1 MARGKTAGYIIFNA
15 VFTSLLAAF
24 IVFAVGFANCFSA
37 AERLPSIERYEIMR
51 ILLYG
56 TSAGGDGETVSASV
70 SILDTSGNEC
80 ARIERSWR
88 GSALAVDFKSAQFS
102 GKRFYFPCELYG
114 REIVSPSSALFRRRG
129 TELFR
134 YYNENGQCMLLGD
147 PSPFEGRRDLYAL
160 ARFAFSPFSAFASG
174 FSRGYSADL
183 AQCRAGVYYSIIVG
197 TDGTLKIEAAY

>member
-1 MARGKTAGYIIFNA
+1 MARERTAGYFIFNA
-15 VFTSLLAAF
+15 VFASLLILF
-24 IVFAVGFANCFSA
+24 IVFAVRFANCFGA

-56 TSAGGDGETVSASV
+56 TSVGSDGETVSASV

-114 REIVSPSSALFRRRG
+114 RETVSPSSALFRRRG

-134 YYNENGQCMLLGD
+134 YYNENGQCMLLGAS
-147 PSPFEGRRDLYAL
+147 SPFERRRDLYTL
-160 ARFAFSPFSAFASG
+160 ARFALSPFSAFAAG
-174 FSRGYSADL
+174 FSSGYSADL
-183 AQCRAGVYYSIIVG
+183 SQCRAGVHYSVIVG
-197 TDGTLKIEAAY
+197 TDGILKIEATY

>member
-1 MARGKTAGYIIFNA
+1 MARERTAGYFIFNA
-15 VFTSLLAAF
+15 VFASLLILF
-24 IVFAVGFANCFSA
+24 IVFAVRFANCFGA

-51 ILLYG
+51 ILIYG
-56 TSAGGDGETVSASV
+56 TSVGADGETVSASV

-88 GSALAVDFKSAQFS
+88 GSVLAVDFKSAEFS

-114 REIVSPSSALFRRRG
+114 REIVSASSPFFRRRG

-134 YYNENGQCMLLGD
+134 YYNENKQCMLLGAS
-147 PSPFEGRRDLYAL
+147 SPFERRRDLYAL
-160 ARFAFSPFSAFASG
+160 ARFALSPFSAFAAG

-183 AQCRAGVYYSIIVG
+183 AQCRAGVHYSVIVG
-197 TDGTLKIEAAY
+197 TDGILKIEATY

>member
-1 MARGKTAGYIIFNA
+1 MARERTTGYFIFNA
-15 VFTSLLAAF
+15 IFTSLLALF
-24 IVFAVGFANCFSA
+24 IVFAVGFANCFGA
-37 AERLPSIERYEIMR
+37 AERLPAIERYEIMR

-88 GSALAVDFKSAQFS
+88 GSALAVDFKSAEFS
-102 GKRFYFPCELYG
+102 GKCFYFPCELYG
-114 REIVSPSSALFRRRG
+114 REIVSAFSPFFRRRG

-134 YYNENGQCMLLGD
+134 YYNENTQCMLLG
-147 PSPFEGRRDLYAL
+147 SASTFEDRRDLYAL
-160 ARFAFSPFSAFASG
+160 ARFALSPFSAFAAG

-183 AQCRAGVYYSIIVG
+183 SQCRAGVHYSVIVG
-197 TDGTLKIEAAY
+197 TDGTLKIEAMY

>member
-37 AERLPSIERYEIMR
+37 AERLPRIERYEIMR

-102 GKRFYFPCELYG
+102 GQRFYFPCELYG
-114 REIVSPSSALFRRRG
+114 RETVSPSSALFRRRG

-134 YYNENGQCMLLGD
+134 YYNENGQCMLLGAS
-147 PSPFEGRRDLYAL
+147 SPFERRRDLYAL
-160 ARFAFSPFSAFASG
+160 VRFAFSPFSTFASG
-174 FSRGYSADL
+174 FSKDYSADL
-183 AQCRAGVYYSIIVG
+183 AQCRSGVYYSVIVG
-197 TDGTLKIEAAY
+197 TDGTLKIEATY

>member
-1 MARGKTAGYIIFNA
+1 MARERTAGYFIFNA
-15 VFTSLLAAF
+15 VFASLLALF
-24 IVFAVGFANCFSA
+24 IVFAVRFANCFGA
-37 AERLPSIERYEIMR
+37 AERLPGIERYEIMR

-56 TSAGGDGETVSASV
+56 TSVGSDGETVSASV

-88 GSALAVDFKSAQFS
+88 GSALAVDFKSAEFS

-114 REIVSPSSALFRRRG
+114 REIVSTSSPFFRRRG

-134 YYNENGQCMLLGD
+134 YYNENTQCMLLG
-147 PSPFEGRRDLYAL
+147 SASTFEDRYDLYTL
-160 ARFAFSPFSAFASG
+160 ARFALTPFSVFAAG
-174 FSRGYSADL
+174 FSKSYSADL

>member
-1 MARGKTAGYIIFNA
+1 MARERTAGYFIFNA
-15 VFTSLLAAF
+15 VFASLLILF
-24 IVFAVGFANCFSA
+24 IVFAVGFANCVGA
-37 AERLPSIERYEIMR
+37 AERLPAIERHEIMR

-56 TSAGGDGETVSASV
+56 TSTGADGETVSASV

-114 REIVSPSSALFRRRG
+114 RETVSPSSALFRRRG

-134 YYNENGQCMLLGD
+134 YYNENGQCMLLGAS
-147 PSPFEGRRDLYAL
+147 SPFERRRDLYAL
-160 ARFAFSPFSAFASG
+160 ARFAFSPFSTFASG
-174 FSRGYSADL
+174 FSKDYSADL
-183 AQCRAGVYYSIIVG
+183 AQCRSGVYYSVIVG
-197 TDGTLKIEAAY
+197 TDGTLKIEATY